1 MAISLIRK
9 TQLAPDI
16 ADLIAQ
22 YGSGYFLPISVSGQ
36 LTQFIEGVVSQLSG
50 VTTLDGLQ
58 GILNLTGVSGVQ
70 VSISGDNQSLII
82 SYTGTPILPNS
93 LYTTGDQNIS
103 GSKNFVGRLLIS
115 GNPVLTGTD
124 LSAYITTAQTGSF
137 YSSTNPSGFITGV
150 NLSAYA
156 LAQNLVLTGSGLSSS
171 IASLSG
177 TLTGN
182 YLLVS
187 QTGNFYPISGNPSG
201 FINSSQ
207 TGAFYP
213 RSGNPSGFITSSQTG
228 AFYPRTGNPSGFL
241 LSSQT
246 GAFYPRSGNPSGF
259 ILPSQTGAFYPR
271 IGNPSGFITSG
282 QTGVFYTADNPSG
295 FIRSVNLSPYATIGL
310 VTSGFVSKSSTGIF
324 LTSGNSYPSNNPSGF
339 VTTGQVTGFALKS
352 QTGNFI
358 TTSQTGIFYT
368 TDNPSNFVT
377 ASQTGAFYAASN
389 PNSFVAASQTGAF
402 YAASNPNGFITSN
415 VNGNL
420 YVNGTGTFGGIQ
432 ITGTRSLTFSGADI
446 TIGSGNQYINSGELF
461 LNGHAVYGGQLSGVY
476 YPSNNPS
483 GYITG
488 VNLSAYTLNANT
500 GSFITTAQ
508 TGAFYAAN
516 NPSGYITGG
525 SISNYNMTGG
535 DLTGN
540 LLSPAIYKIQG
551 NPLSAQA
558 PGNGQTLQWNGSA
571 WVPGAVAAGGNGG
584 GGLVYYFDF
593 GNSSGISPSGGL
605 PVTGLTPVSLL
616 GRAYD
621 VGSGSF
627 TSPNLTPQGQDIL
640 VASFVTAS
648 GNPGVTN
655 IPPGLWD
662 FNIWANT
669 NSDSATQTAMKV
681 VVNIYNPV
689 TSGYRQIAS
698 SDQVYLYDT
707 TTVAQYALNITVP
720 QTGIQSNERIYIQLF
735 ASKYAGPSKTI
746 TFYFDSYRP
755 SHVHTT
761 LPSVAGNGVVKVI
774 NGVMQSPATGIF
786 DSDVD
791 TNAQIQ
797 QSKILGLTSSL
808 SALYP
813 NTNPSGYVPSSGA
826 SFTTLPTVNGTGV
839 LLSGQAAAL
848 PSGILYNTGDQNI
861 SGLKTFSNA
870 LTLSSNITVSGTG
883 VMNGGNIITGNS
895 SVTSI
900 ITLSQ
905 AQFNGIVP
913 NANTVYLIVG

>member
-103 GSKNFVGRLLIS
+103 GSKNFVGQLLIS

-137 YSSTNPSGFITGV
+137 YSSNNPSGFITGV

-177 TLTGN
+177 ALTGN

-271 IGNPSGFITSG
+271 NDNPSGFITSG

-295 FIRSVNLSPYATIGL
+295 FIRSVNLSPYATTGF

-339 VTTGQVTGFALKS
+339 VTTGQMTGFALKS

-377 ASQTGAFYAASN
+377 
-389 PNSFVAASQTGAF
+389 ASQTGAF

-446 TIGSGNQYINSGELF
+446 TVGSGNQYINSGELF
-461 LNGHAVYGGQLSGVY
+461 LNGYAVYGGGLSGVY

-508 TGAFYAAN
+508 TGGFYAAN

-525 SISNYNMTGG
+525 SISNYTITGG

-558 PGNGQTLQWNGSA
+558 PSNGQTLQWNGSA

-605 PVTGLTPVSLL
+605 PATGLTPVSLL
-616 GRAYD
+616 GTQYG

-627 TSPNLTPQGQDIL
+627 TSPDLAPQGKDIL

-655 IPPGLWD
+655 IPAGLWD
-662 FNIWANT
+662 FNIWADT
-669 NSDSATQTAMKV
+669 SSTSATQTAMKV

-689 TSGYRQIAS
+689 TSGYRILGS
-698 SDQVYLYDT
+698 SDEIYLYDT
-707 TTVAQYALNITVP
+707 TTTAQYILNVTVP
-720 QTGIQSNERIYIQLF
+720 QTGIASNERIYIQLF
-735 ASKYAGPSKTI
+735 ASKYTNPSRTI

-774 NGVMQSPATGIF
+774 NGIMQSPATGIF

-791 TNAQIQ
+791 ANAAIQ
-797 QSKILGLTSSL
+797 QGKILGLTSSL

-826 SFTTLPTVNGTGV
+826 SFITLPTVNGTGV